1 MAKAFFRE
9 IMLTGRKSSRCVV
22 CNKRRC
28 RGKTFRETL
37 NKIDTN
43 KDGRIKTRSDIMRE
57 LEDKITLWK
66 KEPINC
72 CE

>member
-1 MAKAFFRE
+1 MTTAHFRE
-9 IMLTGRKSSRCVV
+9 IMLTGKKCSKCIV
-22 CNKRRC
+22 CNKRKY
-28 RGKTFRETL
+28 RGITFRKTL

-43 KDGRIKTRSDIMRE
+43 KDGTIKTRSDIMRE
-57 LEDKITLWK
+57 LEEKIALWK